1 MRRILVINSKGGC
14 GKTTVATNLASLYAS
29 RGMRTSLFDYDP
41 QASSYGW
48 LEQRPQELAPIHGV
62 AAHQRPPAGLTRS
75 WCLRIPPETE
85 RLVVDTAAAVGKPQL
100 LERVKGA
107 DLILVPVVPA
117 AIDARAAVDFINEL
131 LTVRKYGCVRIGIVI
146 NRIRGESRRLAEL
159 ERVIEDLDLPLVTRL
174 HDNYSYVE
182 ASDRGRGLHELGS
195 DDARLELPSWQQI
208 LGWLEED
215 DSVPLPTDAHAQAL
229 QA

>member
-14 GKTTVATNLASLYAS
+14 GKTTVATNLASLYAG

-48 LEQRPQELAPIHGV
+48 LEQRPQGLAPIHGV

-75 WCLRIPPETE
+75 WCLRIPPDTE
-85 RLVVDTAAAVGKPQL
+85 RLIVDTAAAVDKPQL
-100 LERVKGA
+100 LEHVKGA

-117 AIDARAAVDFINEL
+117 AIDARAAVGFINEL
-131 LTVRKYGCVRIGIVI
+131 LTVRKYGCVRIGVII
-146 NRIRGESRRLAEL
+146 NRVRDESRRLAEL
-159 ERVIEDLDLPLVTRL
+159 EGVIEDLDLPLVARL
-174 HDNYSYVE
+174 HDHHGYME
-182 ASDRGRGLHELGS
+182 ASDRGCGLHELAS
-195 DDARLELPSWQQI
+195 DGARPELPGWQRI
-208 LGWLEED
+208 LEWLED
-215 DSVPLPTDAHAQAL
+215 GDSAALSSDAPTQAL